1 MTHIYTNPLKPSNDR
16 ITVTGSE
23 SSAVAIKLPTEAEVL
38 RIEISSQPR
47 SQLELFRFGENLQ
60 QTAYV
65 AERFCV
71 STLDRLATA
80 KDSTLTLIM
89 IPHHAGV
96 DANKL
101 VQQIQNWTESTA
113 SKSAVGNSSIK
124 SILLTL
130 QGVQIIWQP
139 DRAIVFA
146 DPQRM
151 DAVCQALIEATFH
164 EQELRRIEMA
174 VDAGWAQ
181 TQSDS
186 VFAFEFGEQ
195 DLPQKESLSRR
206 FQEVLTLRVRLAR
219 LVPQILVPH
228 IYPPTIASQIGER
241 LRERTRMPER
251 LELIEEK
258 LSAQERVYDHCT
270 QRAGEY
276 VVARKGHILEW
287 IIIALL
293 FLQTLLWVVDS
304 LASQGQ

>member
-1 MTHIYTNPLKPSNDR
+1 MSRIYTNPLKPS
-16 ITVTGSE
+16 TEPLTGHGQDPL
-23 SSAVAIKLPTEAEVL
+23 AFDIKLPADAEVL
-38 RIEISSQPR
+38 RIDISTQARPEA
-47 SQLELFRFGENLQ
+47 ELFRFGENQ
-60 QTAYV
+60 NRFAYV
-65 AERFCV
+65 AERFSV
-71 STLDRLATA
+71 STLNASA
-80 KDSTLTLIM
+80 KANDSTLTLIM
-89 IPHHAGV
+89 IPHHAGFEV
-96 DANKL
+96 TKL
-101 VQQIQNWTESTA
+101 VQQVQNWSEATA
-113 SKSAVGNSSIK
+113 SPLAVANSSIK

-146 DPQRM
+146 DPLRM
-151 DAVCQALIEATFH
+151 DAVCQSLIEATFH
-164 EQELRRIEMA
+164 EQELRRIEMSI
-174 VDAGWAQ
+174 DSGWER
-181 TQSDS
+181 TQADS

-195 DLPQKESLSRR
+195 DLPSKESLAKR
-206 FQEVLTLRVRLAR
+206 FQEVLSLRVSLAR

-241 LRERTRMPER
+241 LRERTRMVER

-293 FLQTLLWVVDS
+293 FLQTLLWVVDA
-304 LASQGQ
+304 LASVGS